1 METLTLNIDS
11 KIYDNFLKVLE
22 QFKKNEI
29 QIVSKNDSF
38 ENAKKYL
45 NKELNS
51 IDEGNAVFLILEE
64 FENESEK
71 AIS

>member
-22 QFKKNEI
+22 QFKKNEV
-29 QIVSKNDSF
+29 QIVSKNNSF
-38 ENAKKYL
+38 ENAKNYL
-45 NKELNS
+45 SKELNS
-51 IDEGNAVFLILEE
+51 IDDGNAVFLTLEE

>member
-11 KIYDNFLKVLE
+11 KVYDTFLKVLE
-22 QFKKNEI
+22 QFKKSEI
-29 QIVSKNDSF
+29 QIVSKNNSF
-38 ENAKKYL
+38 ENAKNYL
-45 NKELNS
+45 SKELNS
-51 IDEGNAVFLILEE
+51 IDEGNAVFLTLEE